1 MNEKCKKCWNPLT
14 FLRNGWRKI
23 TGKPVSCTEEK
34 SLETNQIVEAKQSDN
49 PNSSTTQIY

>member
-1 MNEKCKKCWNPLT
+1 MNEKCKKCWNSLT